1 MTTKDLK
8 LSIIIVSWNVKQ
20 ELIDCLRSIEENP
33 PTSGYEVITVDN
45 ASTDGTIET
54 LQSEFPK
61 VKLIVNKENRGFAAA
76 NNVGTKQAQ
85 GEYILYLNPDT
96 IVHPGSLDILLN
108 FLDNNKDVGACG
120 PKLLNDDGTLQPSIR
135 KVPDFRSA
143 LYQNTILRRLGLFR
157 NNYRKYRMLD
167 FDFEKQI
174 DVDVIMGAALMV
186 RHSIIK
192 EIDGMD
198 EAFFMYYEEA
208 DLCYRVQK
216 AGWRIVFLPESQI
229 THLGG
234 KSSDQVPVKTKMM
247 RLRSLLI
254 FFRKHYGKVQTCFFN
269 LVFKPAVLLRYVID
283 FFLAI
288 MMYLFA
294 LLLMNKTG
302 RRKYSNKIKYSL
314 SWLREYAW
322 EFLIRF

>member
-1 MTTKDLK
+1 MTTEEIK

-20 ELIDCLRSIEENP
+20 ELVDCLRSLEENP
-33 PTSGYEVITVDN
+33 PSFSYEVITVDN
-45 ASTDGTIET
+45 ASTDGSIET
-54 LQSEFPK
+54 LQKDFPS
-61 VKLIVNKENRGFAAA
+61 VKLIINKENRGFAAA
-76 NNVGTKQAQ
+76 NNVGIKQSR
-85 GEYILYLNPDT
+85 GEHILFLNPDT
-96 IVHPGSLDILLN
+96 LVHEGALDILIN
-108 FLDNNKDVGACG
+108 FIDKNKDVGACG

-135 KVPDFRSA
+135 KVPNFRAS
-143 LYQNTILRRLGLFR
+143 LYQNTILRRLGFFR
-157 NNYRKYRMLD
+157 GSYREYRMLD

-174 DVDVIMGAALMV
+174 DVDVIMGAALLV

-192 EIDGMD
+192 ELNGMD

-216 AGWRIVFLPESQI
+216 SGWRLVFLPDSHI

-254 FFRKHYGKVQTCFFN
+254 FFRKHYGKLNTCCFN
-269 LVFKPAVLLRYVID
+269 LVFKPTVLLRYVID
-283 FFLAI
+283 FFSAI
-288 MMYLFA
+288 VMYILS
-294 LLLMNKTG
+294 LLIMNKNG
-302 RRKYSNKIKYSL
+302 QKKYSNKIKYSL
-314 SWLREYAW
+314 SWLQEYAW

>member
-1 MTTKDLK
+1 MTTKDMK

-20 ELIDCLRSIEENP
+20 ELINCLRSIVENP
-33 PTSGYEVITVDN
+33 PSYGYEVITVDN
-45 ASTDGTIET
+45 ASNDGTIET
-54 LQSEFPK
+54 LQKDFPN
-61 VKLIVNKENRGFAAA
+61 VKLIVNNENRGFAAA
-76 NNVGTKQAQ
+76 NNAGLKQAQ

-96 IVHPGSLDILLN
+96 IVHHGALDILVD
-108 FLDNNKDVGACG
+108 FLDNNTNAGACG

-157 NNYRKYRMLD
+157 NNYRQYRMLD

-186 RHSIIK
+186 KHSILK

-208 DLCYRVQK
+208 DLCYRIQK
-216 AGWRIVFLPESQI
+216 AGWRIVFLPNAQI

-234 KSSDQVPVKTKMM
+234 KSSDQIPVKTKMM

-254 FFRKHYGKVQTCFFN
+254 FFRKHYGKSQTCFFN
-269 LVFKPAVLLRYVID
+269 LVFKPSVLLRYVID
-283 FFLAI
+283 FLSAI
-288 MMYLFA
+288 VIYLFVF
-294 LLLMNKTG
+294 MNKSG

-314 SWLREYAW
+314 SWLREYTW
-322 EFLIRF
+322 EFLFRF